1 MKSILNLV
9 VLDNGGETLDRYTII
24 DRSTGDMIGAS
35 NEPYIP
41 TGFGQHCGNV
51 AYQYW
56 NTVYGTGWDRGLDAK
71 TLRKQIKYAVD
82 LFLSDCANVG
92 EPLPFKELPENVQ
105 RFAREAFIN

>member
-9 VLDNGGETLDRYTII
+9 VLDNGGETFDRYTII
-24 DRSTGDMIGAS
+24 DRSTGDMVGAS
-35 NEPYIP
+35 NELYIP

-51 AYQYW
+51 AHNYW
-56 NTVYGTGWDRGLDAK
+56 VTAYGHGWDRVDAK
-71 TLRKQIKYAVD
+71 TLRKRVKYAVD
-82 LFLSDCANVG
+82 LFLSDCSNVG